1 MTAPPTPDEMRV
13 AEEIVTNWITRC
25 DNLPEIRFEQSWVL
39 LHIIAAALSTTA
51 AQAEAQRAVCS
62 EIQRIM
68 ATYREQKAE
77 LGYVDTPGGLE
88 HMGDVWR
95 LLAEWDDSLR
105 AAALSTTAAQAEASG
120 MRKAAAIARNFRDG
134 NPEAWDSVATTGNRI
149 AAAILASGLQ
159 TTPPAAPAEDKEND

>member
-51 AQAEAQRAVCS
+51 AQAEA
-62 EIQRIM
+62 
-68 ATYREQKAE
+68 
-77 LGYVDTPGGLE
+77 
-88 HMGDVWR
+88 
-95 LLAEWDDSLR
+95 
-105 AAALSTTAAQAEASG
+105 SG
-120 MRKAAAIARNFRDG
+120 MRMAAAIARNFRDG